1 MIRTAAVLFALL
13 TAVTASAQRPLFD
26 PDDFLD
32 PRATGGRPV
41 FISRLVIGAASD
53 MSGDGVRPLGEH
65 VGYLHLA
72 SSFSWRSVQFDYKRS
87 QMKAEDGAAALWE
100 DRITYDN
107 E

>member
-32 PRATGGRPV
+32 PRATGGRPG

-53 MSGDGVRPLGEH
+53 RSGDGVRPLGEH

-72 SSFSWRSVQFDYKRS
+72 SSLSWRPVEFHYNRS
-87 QMKAEDGAAALWE
+87 QVTAGDGAAALGE
-100 DRITYDN
+100 DASTS
-107 E
+107 